1 MSTIAGVRISRHV
14 RLTPVRIVLFTGAIV
29 ISPTPTVAAQDE
41 PHIAVSANLLYARSS
56 EFETTSVGIGG
67 LVAWRPVP
75 VLGIEAALGAYPA
88 DFPGEGPFSSGQVE
102 GLFGV
107 TARLSFERV
116 RPFAKA
122 RAGFLAFR
130 ESSRPIACIAIFPP
144 PLSCTLAAGRTLPV
158 LEIGGGT
165 EIELTRRT
173 FVRIDAADRILKY
186 PGPVFSRGRS
196 FSDGFRRHD
205 FSVTVGAGLR
215 F

>member
-1 MSTIAGVRISRHV
+1 MRISRHA
-14 RLTPVRIVLFTGAIV
+14 RLTPARIVLFTAAV
-29 ISPTPTVAAQDE
+29 VASQTPTVAAQDE
-41 PHIAVSANLLYARSS
+41 PRIAVGAHLLFARSS

-75 VLGIEAALGAYPA
+75 VLAIEATLGAYPA
-88 DFPGEGPFSSGQVE
+88 EFPGEGAFSSGQVE

-107 TARLSFERV
+107 TAGPSFERV
-116 RPFAKA
+116 RTFAKA

-144 PLSCTLAAGRTLPV
+144 PLSCTLAAGRTLPA

-186 PGPVFSRGRS
+186 PGPAFSRGRS
-196 FSDGFRRHD
+196 FTDGFWRHD
-205 FSVTVGAGLR
+205 FSLTVGGGRR